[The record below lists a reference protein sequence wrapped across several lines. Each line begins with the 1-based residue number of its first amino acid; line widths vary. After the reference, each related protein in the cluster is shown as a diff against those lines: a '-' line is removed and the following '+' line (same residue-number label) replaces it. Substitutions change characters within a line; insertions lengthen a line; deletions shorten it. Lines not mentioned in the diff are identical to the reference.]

1 MGRNFAPPLNGDAI
15 RRARLFSGL
24 TQLEVQE
31 RCAALGVK
39 LDRSGLSY
47 IENGSVKRPAPKVV
61 KVLSEVLGIEPGDMY
76 KPGDGDED
84 RDDGEPEAA

>member
-1 MGRNFAPPLNGDAI
+1 MGRNFAPPLNGEAI

-47 IENGSVKRPAPKVV
+47 IENGAVKRPSPKVV
-61 KVLSEVLGIEPGDMY
+61 KVLSQVLDIDQGDMF
-76 KPGDGDED
+76 KPEGEDDED
-84 RDDGEPEAA
+84 DPEADAA